1 MTDIKVTDII
11 EGLINQEASDYAAPG
26 QFDTEAAAARVVEA
40 IELGQHGEVLR
51 YLVHDKLS
59 GVIFGLRPFDEALGE
74 SYAKVDEVS
83 FTVAYEISRQGRH
96 FPAQVS
102 IGAIKDLAE
111 DAIISRGMVLRS
123 CAEGIQQGARRT
135 DPVLTKSSGRRRPR
149 QSGRGPRKEHD
160 EQDDPSEG
168 EHRRPAGTSPSRSGR
183 CSRRSTPVRRP
194 WRT

>member
-59 GVIFGLRPFDEALGE
+59 GVIFGLCLFDEALGE

-102 IGAIKDLAE
+102 GAIKDLAE
-111 DAIISRGMVLRS
+111 DAIISRGMALRS
-123 CAEGIQQGARRT
+123 CAEGIRRAHAV
-135 DPVLTKSSGRRRPR
+135 PIPF
-149 QSGRGPRKEHD
+149 
-160 EQDDPSEG
+160 
-168 EHRRPAGTSPSRSGR
+168 
-183 CSRRSTPVRRP
+183 
-194 WRT
+194 